1 MKQQKNRFSSLLEH
15 LMEVTELKNYTL
27 ANELQYDV
35 SYISKWVSGRMLPS
49 AKTDKAVLQGIS
61 KCVVKEGTQE
71 GTTALMNEYQVTNL
85 EDLASALYDHLSAEY
100 NYVRDTQNDT
110 GNTVAPDTAFYPKLN
125 MPQFLSKMHHPVL
138 RRVNSL
144 DIMAMMDLMYMERD
158 YRIQIASIDNRTLT
172 EQRRYP
178 DVHFSMFI
186 DLGSK
191 KLDYIYDITFLLN
204 MLTNMT
210 HIDFKLYG
218 GKQAFG
224 KVIFAVKDEFAISG
238 MLTDSNQCI
247 SVTVSEEQENSDT
260 LYRYIQSLCT
270 RERQLLIPTTMREM
284 LMGNHYA
291 RSILSP
297 NQQMRVGHITERFL
311 PDDLFDEI
319 VEQLTPVCKEV
330 IPASQLRWLH
340 DLTSQSHKEL
350 PMRMIFNTSAF
361 TDFAVSGDLDFYNRK
376 VTLTPDQRMRCI
388 QHIQSI
394 IRDNPNISVKLINGR
409 LISDF
414 QYVGNQNIILGD
426 TTSVLR
432 LVAANQFSLNVINH
446 SSLKDAFA
454 HYFDEIWTHPSDVVV
469 SDREEILQNLD
480 HVVRQIQMI
489 SKLKY

>member
-1 MKQQKNRFSSLLEH
+1 MKQKNRFSSLLEH
-15 LMEVTELKNYTL
+15 LMEVAELKNYTL

-49 AKTDKAVLQGIS
+49 LKSDKAILLSIS
-61 KCVVKEGTQE
+61 QCLVKEGTEE
-71 GTTALMNEYQVTNL
+71 GLKTMMADYQVTNL
-85 EDLASALYDHLSAEY
+85 EDLTSAIYDNLVAEY

-125 MPQFLSKMHHPVL
+125 MPQFIAKMHHPVL

-158 YRIQIASIDNRTLT
+158 YRIQISSIDSRTLM

-204 MLTNMT
+204 MLTNMS

-224 KVIFAVKDEFAISG
+224 KAIFAVKDEFAISG

-247 SVTVSEEQENSDT
+247 SVTVSEEPENSDT

-270 RERQLLIPTTMREM
+270 RERQLIVPTTMREM
-284 LMGNHYA
+284 LLGNQYTRA
-291 RSILSP
+291 ILSP
-297 NQQMRVGHITERFL
+297 NQRLRIGHMTERFL
-311 PDDLFDEI
+311 PRDLFDE
-319 VEQLTPVCKEV
+319 VVDHLMSACKEV
-330 IPASQLRWLH
+330 IPLKDLQWIH
-340 DLTSQSHKEL
+340 DLTENSHQEL
-350 PMRMIFNTSAF
+350 PIQIIFNASAF
-361 TDFAVSGDLDFYNRK
+361 TDFAVTGELNFFNTK
-376 VTLTPDQRMRCI
+376 ITLTPDQRLRYI
-388 QHIQSI
+388 QHIYDL
-394 IRDNPNISVKLINGR
+394 IRDNENLSVKMVYGR

-414 QYVGNQNIILGD
+414 QYVANQCISLSD
-426 TTSVLR
+426 SSCALR
-432 LVAANQFSLNVINH
+432 LMASGQFTINQVNHTDLKYAFSRHFEEIWNYP
-446 SSLKDAFA
+446 SDAVLSDK
-454 HYFDEIWTHPSDVVV
+454 DEI
-469 SDREEILQNLD
+469 LMFLD
-480 HVVRQIQMI
+480 HTMRQTRMI
-489 SKLKY
+489 TKLNR

>member
-1 MKQQKNRFSSLLEH
+1 MKHKNRFSTLLEH
-15 LMEVTELKNYTL
+15 LMEVAELKNYTL

-61 KCVVKEGTQE
+61 QCLVKDGSEEGLRT
-71 GTTALMNEYQVTNL
+71 LMADYQVTNL
-85 EDLASALYDHLSAEY
+85 DDLGCAIYDNLIAEY

-110 GNTVAPDTAFYPKLN
+110 GNTVAPDTSFFPKLN
-125 MPQFLSKMHHPVL
+125 MPQFISKMHHPVL

-158 YRIQIASIDNRTLT
+158 YRIQISSIDSRTLT

-224 KVIFAVKDEFAISG
+224 KAIFAVKDEFAISG

-247 SVTVSEEQENSDT
+247 SVTVSEEPENSDT

-270 RERQLLIPTTMREM
+270 RERQLVVPTTMREQ
-284 LMGNHYA
+284 LLGNNYA
-291 RSILSP
+291 RSVLSAH
-297 NQQMRVGHITERFL
+297 QQSRVGHLTERFL

-319 VEQLTPVCKEV
+319 VTQMSTTYKEV
-330 IPASQLRWLH
+330 IPISELRWLH
-340 DLTSQSHKEL
+340 DLTVQGNQEL
-350 PMRMIFNTSAF
+350 PGQVIFNSSAF
-361 TDFAVSGDLDFYNRK
+361 SDFAVSGDLDFFNTR
-376 VTLTPDQRMRCI
+376 VHLTPDQRLRYI
-388 QHIQSI
+388 QHLQDL
-394 IRDNPNISVKLINGR
+394 IRNNRNLAVKMVNGR

-414 QYVGNQNIILGD
+414 QYVGNQTITMNDSGAI
-426 TTSVLR
+426 LR
-432 LVAANQFSLNVINH
+432 LVAGDQYSLNVINH
-446 SSLKDAFA
+446 ASLKDAFGKFFEA
-454 HYFDEIWTHPSDVVV
+454 IWNHPSEVVV
-469 SDREEILQNLD
+469 SDTDTILEHLD
-480 HVVRQIQMI
+480 HVVRQIHMI
-489 SKLKY
+489 SKLNH

>member
-49 AKTDKAVLQGIS
+49 AKTDKAVLQGICQ
-61 KCVVKEGTQE
+61 CVAKEGSEE
-71 GTTALMNEYQVTNL
+71 GKRTLMRDYQVNNL
-85 EDLASALYDHLSAEY
+85 EDLTSALYDHLTAEY

-110 GNTVAPDTAFYPKLN
+110 GNTVAPDTAFFPKLN
-125 MPQFLSKMHHPVL
+125 MPQFISKMHHPVL

-158 YRIQIASIDNRTLT
+158 YRIQIASIDSRTLT

-210 HIDFKLYG
+210 HIDFRLYG

-224 KVIFAVKDEFAISG
+224 KAIFAVKDEFAISG

-247 SVTVSEEQENSDT
+247 SVTVSEEPENSDT

-270 RERQLLIPTTMREM
+270 RERQLIIPSTMRE
-284 LMGNHYA
+284 LLLGNHYA

-297 NQQMRVGHITERFL
+297 HQQMRIGHMTERFL

-319 VEQLTPVCKEV
+319 VAQLTPTCREV
-330 IPASQLRWLH
+330 IPVSQLRWLH
-340 DLTSQSHKEL
+340 DLTIQSHKEL
-350 PMRMIFNTSAF
+350 PIQVVFNSSAF
-361 TDFAVSGDLDFYNRK
+361 SDFAVSGDLDFFNMR
-376 VTLTPDQRMRCI
+376 VSLTPDQRLRCI
-388 QHIQSI
+388 QHIRDT
-394 IRDNPNISVKLINGR
+394 IRDNQNLSVKMVNGR

-414 QYVGNQNIILGD
+414 QYVGNQNITLGD
-426 TTSVLR
+426 STSILR
-432 LVAANQFSLNVINH
+432 LVAGEQYRLNVINH
-446 SSLKDAFA
+446 SSLKDAFTR
-454 HYFDEIWTHPSDVVV
+454 FFEEIWNISSDVII
-469 SDREEILQNLD
+469 SDKDNILAYLD
-480 HVVRQIQMI
+480 HVMRQIQMI
-489 SKLKY
+489 SKLKH

>member
-1 MKQQKNRFSSLLEH
+1 MKQKNRFSTLLER
-15 LMEVTELKNYTL
+15 LMEVAELKNYTL

-61 KCVVKEGTQE
+61 HCLVKDGSEEGRQT
-71 GTTALMNEYQVTNL
+71 LMSDYQVDNL
-85 EDLASALYDHLSAEY
+85 EDLTCAIYDNLTAEY

-110 GNTVAPDTAFYPKLN
+110 GNTVAPDTVFYPKLN
-125 MPQFLSKMHHPVL
+125 MPQYLSKMNHPVL

-158 YRIQIASIDNRTLT
+158 YRIQIASIDSRTLM

-204 MLTNMT
+204 MLTNMS

-224 KVIFAVKDEFAISG
+224 KAIFTVKDEFAISG

-247 SVTVSEEQENSDT
+247 SVTVSEEPENSDT

-270 RERQLLIPTTMREM
+270 RERQLIVPATMREM
-284 LMGNHYA
+284 LLGNHYT

-297 NQQMRVGHITERFL
+297 HQRLRIGHMTERFL
-311 PDDLFDEI
+311 PDDLFEE
-319 VEQLTPVCKEV
+319 VVAQLIPTCKEV
-330 IPASQLRWLH
+330 INLEELRWIH
-340 DLTSQSHKEL
+340 DLTQHSYTEL
-350 PMRMIFNTSAF
+350 PIQILFNASAF
-361 TDFAVSGDLDFYNRK
+361 SDFTVTGELNFFNMK
-376 VTLTPDQRMRCI
+376 VILSPEQRLRYI
-388 QHIQSI
+388 QHIADL
-394 IRDNPNISVKLINGR
+394 IRDNENLSVKLIYGR

-414 QYVGNQNIILGD
+414 QYTANQCICLSD
-426 TTSVLR
+426 TASVLR
-432 LVAANQFSLNVINH
+432 LMASGQYSINQVNH
-446 SSLKDAFA
+446 ADLKDAFNR
-454 HYFDEIWTHPSDVVV
+454 YYEEIWNYPSDAVM
-469 SDREEILQNLD
+469 SDRNEILAFLD
-480 HVVRQIQMI
+480 HVLRQTRMI
-489 SKLKY
+489 NKLRK

>member
-1 MKQQKNRFSSLLEH
+1 MKQKNRFSTLLER
-15 LMEVTELKNYTL
+15 LMEVAELKNYTL

-61 KCVVKEGTQE
+61 HCLVKDGSEEGRQT
-71 GTTALMNEYQVTNL
+71 LMSDYQVDNL
-85 EDLASALYDHLSAEY
+85 EDLTCAIYDNLTAEY

-110 GNTVAPDTAFYPKLN
+110 GNTVAPDTVFYPKLN
-125 MPQFLSKMHHPVL
+125 MPQYLSKMNHPVL

-158 YRIQIASIDNRTLT
+158 YRIQIASIDSRTLM

-204 MLTNMT
+204 MLTNMS

-224 KVIFAVKDEFAISG
+224 KAIFTVKDEFAISG

-247 SVTVSEEQENSDT
+247 SVTVSEEPENSDT

-270 RERQLLIPTTMREM
+270 RERQLIVPATMREM
-284 LMGNHYA
+284 LLGNHYT

-297 NQQMRVGHITERFL
+297 HQRLRIGHMTERFL
-311 PDDLFDEI
+311 PDDLFEE
-319 VEQLTPVCKEV
+319 VVAQLIPTCKEV
-330 IPASQLRWLH
+330 INLEELRWIH
-340 DLTSQSHKEL
+340 DLTQHSYTEL
-350 PMRMIFNTSAF
+350 PIQILFNASAF
-361 TDFAVSGDLDFYNRK
+361 SDFTVTGELNFFNMK
-376 VTLTPDQRMRCI
+376 VILSPEQRLRYI
-388 QHIQSI
+388 QHISDL
-394 IRDNPNISVKLINGR
+394 IRDNENLSVKLIYGR

-414 QYVGNQNIILGD
+414 QYTANQCICLSD
-426 TTSVLR
+426 TASVLR
-432 LVAANQFSLNVINH
+432 LMASGQYSINQVNH
-446 SSLKDAFA
+446 ADLKDAFNR
-454 HYFDEIWTHPSDVVV
+454 YYEEIWNYPSDAVM
-469 SDREEILQNLD
+469 SDRNEILAFLD
-480 HVVRQIQMI
+480 HVLRQTRMI
-489 SKLKY
+489 NKLRK

>member
-1 MKQQKNRFSSLLEH
+1 MKQKNRFSTLLER
-15 LMEVTELKNYTL
+15 LMEVAELKNYTL

-61 KCVVKEGTQE
+61 HCLVKDGSEEGRQT
-71 GTTALMNEYQVTNL
+71 LMSDYQVDNL
-85 EDLASALYDHLSAEY
+85 EDLTCAIYDNLTAEY

-110 GNTVAPDTAFYPKLN
+110 GNTVAPDTVFYPKLN
-125 MPQFLSKMHHPVL
+125 MPQYLSKMNHPVL

-144 DIMAMMDLMYMERD
+144 NIMAMMDLMYMERD
-158 YRIQIASIDNRTLT
+158 YRIQIASIDSRTLM

-204 MLTNMT
+204 MLTNMS

-224 KVIFAVKDEFAISG
+224 KAIFTVKDEFAISG

-247 SVTVSEEQENSDT
+247 SVTVSEEPENSDT

-270 RERQLLIPTTMREM
+270 RERQLIVPSTMREM
-284 LMGNHYA
+284 LLGNHYT

-297 NQQMRVGHITERFL
+297 HQRLRIGHMTERFL
-311 PDDLFDEI
+311 PDDLFEE
-319 VEQLTPVCKEV
+319 VVAQLIPTCKEV
-330 IPASQLRWLH
+330 INLEELRWIH
-340 DLTSQSHKEL
+340 NLTQHSYTEL
-350 PMRMIFNTSAF
+350 PIQILFNASAF
-361 TDFAVSGDLDFYNRK
+361 SDFTVTGELNFFNMK
-376 VTLTPDQRMRCI
+376 VILSPEQRLRYI
-388 QHIQSI
+388 QHIADL
-394 IRDNPNISVKLINGR
+394 IRDNENLSVKLIYGR

-414 QYVGNQNIILGD
+414 QYTANQCICLSD
-426 TTSVLR
+426 TASVLR
-432 LVAANQFSLNVINH
+432 LMASGQYSINQVNH
-446 SSLKDAFA
+446 ADLKDAFNR
-454 HYFDEIWTHPSDVVV
+454 YYEEIWNYPSDAVM
-469 SDREEILQNLD
+469 SDRNEILAFLD
-480 HVVRQIQMI
+480 HVLRQTRMI
-489 SKLKY
+489 NKLRK